1 VSVYMRRNKPSIK
14 QNKYNLMVLK
24 LLKELSKRPDAR
36 LSLREISRVLKI
48 NTMAVSRAI
57 ERLKPVLDI
66 KRGSDFESF
75 RLPLLLIRLNDNVK
89 DLSDEEIIKK
99 VQISSKIIK
108 EVYS

>member
-1 VSVYMRRNKPSIK
+1 MRRKKPSIK

-89 DLSDEEIIKK
+89 DLSDEEIIRK
-99 VQISSKIIK
+99 VQVSSKMIK
-108 EVYS
+108 EVYT

>member
-1 VSVYMRRNKPSIK
+1 MRRDKPSIK

-48 NTMAVSRAI
+48 NTMAVSRAV

-66 KRGSDFESF
+66 KRGSDFESL

-99 VQISSKIIK
+99 VQISSKMIE
-108 EVYS
+108 EVFK

>member
-1 VSVYMRRNKPSIK
+1 MRRNKPSIK

-48 NTMAVSRAI
+48 NTMAVSRAV

-99 VQISSKIIK
+99 VQISSKMIE
-108 EVYS
+108 EVFK